1 MVVMDLVTEV
11 LGMVGREDVREV
23 EGGTG
28 DRVGEVGGEG
38 GVDCE
43 LIEGSRAPSVDIWD
57 VYNTMFRLGYVFVE
71 YPNPCQSLDNTMAS
85 YNSMF
90 RPIIC
95 RRRTVLQNHVRV

>member
-28 DRVGEVGGEG
+28 GRVGEVGGEG

-43 LIEGSRAPSVDIWD
+43 LMKRFTSS
-57 VYNTMFRLGYVFVE
+57 LGRYLG
-71 YPNPCQSLDNTMAS
+71 C
-85 YNSMF
+85 
-90 RPIIC
+90 I
-95 RRRTVLQNHVRV
+95 